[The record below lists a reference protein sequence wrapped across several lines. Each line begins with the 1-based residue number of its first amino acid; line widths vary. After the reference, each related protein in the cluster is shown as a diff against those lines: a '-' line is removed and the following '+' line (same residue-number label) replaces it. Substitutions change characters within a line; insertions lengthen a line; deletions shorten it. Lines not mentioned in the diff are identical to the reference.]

1 MASTTQNET
10 DNHYLCRPINIKSGK
25 NPISKSP
32 NFDTHNKQYTMK
44 KILFL
49 LITVALTVFSYDASA
64 QKSKLLGTWSMNIS
78 GTPEEGLKGLKKTDF
93 QFESDKTGKFILEGK
108 LSDTLPD
115 TEYKMFM
122 DIKLVGDFTWS
133 LTDNSLEIDFKSVD
147 LNIENFTLTPQT
159 KESELLSAM
168 LQAGIAK
175 ELENNKEAL
184 QAEFLKEAG
193 VLEDKVEI
201 EFIDKDT
208 FKFKDEDEVIFKRV
222 K

>member
-1 MASTTQNET
+1 
-10 DNHYLCRPINIKSGK
+10 
-25 NPISKSP
+25 
-32 NFDTHNKQYTMK
+32 MK

-64 QKSKLLGTWSMNIS
+64 QKSKLIGTWSMNIS

-115 TEYKMFM
+115 TEYQMSM

-159 KESELLSAM
+159 KESELLSVM

-193 VLEDKVEI
+193 VMEDKVEI

>member
-1 MASTTQNET
+1 
-10 DNHYLCRPINIKSGK
+10 
-25 NPISKSP
+25 
-32 NFDTHNKQYTMK
+32 MK

-115 TEYKMFM
+115 TEYKMSM

-159 KESELLSAM
+159 KESELLSVM

-175 ELENNKEAL
+175 ELENNKESL

-208 FKFKDEDEVIFKRV
+208 FKFKDEDEVIFRARDYANGKYLPEYDFTIPV
-222 K
+222 V